1 MIFLFSNISEL
12 RNVYNMLCKSSDG
25 LLGHREI
32 SQMLTG
38 IGIKATA
45 QELKSIIGDV
55 VGDEPKV
62 DFNAFLVLMTRKYN
76 QLSFDD
82 EIDSL
87 FKVLDSN
94 KDSFIDA
101 SDIIAIMQA
110 NGTIV
115 TPGEAQSLLSMI
127 SDSPQGLCIDEL
139 KVFVKTKM

>member
-101 SDIIAIMQA
+101 SDIVAIMQA
-110 NGTIV
+110 NGTTV